1 MRILRWNLVAF
12 LLVLISPIGWAAD
25 VDDRTLCVWT
35 NYLNSKF
42 SLEGPKATGWSKE
55 RANQNLAEDELRRGY
70 LQSVGGGDL
79 QQQEE
84 FLSRLYRVNPS
95 EPEYI
100 RWARELKERKNLE
113 KPKSAMKGAQTNGAG
128 RIKIPGEQ
136 VLYVW
141 QVSQAP
147 EGVPQSLLNLV
158 AQWTRDRKEWSAVK
172 VQNGQALQSGGM
184 YVTVEP
190 VTLSQGNELSRALED
205 LVGGMKLPLDKT
217 PRPSLTAVK
226 VPGSSSE
233 QQKIA
238 ELSRLVDK
246 KDRNRSATEPTY
258 SFSVKSLPVED
269 ALALFGR
276 LNQINIIADPE
287 VAGTITVDFQD
298 LSLSSAL
305 DAILKNIGC
314 FIEIEGGIIRVRAY
328 ESRLFKVDYL
338 ALIRT
343 MTSSSTTSTSE
354 LQNSQVPGSISST
367 STGSSGGDGTKLGA
381 TSTSDFWK
389 SLFYQLVGL
398 LSRETPEEKYARELR
413 MQWQAIQDEIKIKSL
428 NADLMKRAQRESR
441 AELFE
446 VVTELRKNGMSEDAV
461 NQYVLSSL
469 GVDLSKK
476 REESKKSATGNGLSG
491 IVTKVLSADTAALAS
506 EATQMDQAATDS
518 QKGSK
523 SSQGGAGG
531 AGGKG
536 ETADLTTSKTGTPS
550 TGQSSGSLKEIDESN
565 YIVNMESGVKLQ
577 INPFAGTVFV
587 RDRKANVE
595 KIAEYLDALKVRV
608 EKQVD
613 LNVQVFNVEF
623 TDDRVFAIDWQ
634 QVYMRVG
641 SAALTAGAF
650 LNPAAALVAQ
660 FPGLATPLNFTVNQ
674 SSVGAVLRAIEEQ
687 GKVKILSQ
695 PRIRT
700 LNQQAAQI
708 KVVRQDPFF
717 IQQSNVLQ
725 STSGNAQGNNVEV
738 NTVTT
743 GTFVSITPQISE
755 NKVITLDILPVF
767 STLVRTVTFGGT
779 AASDATNSV
788 ATAPLATAPVLD
800 IKQASTI
807 VRVHNNDTVVMGGF
821 VGETATELRKKIPL
835 LGDIP
840 GLGTLFTG
848 MVDAK
853 VRSELVLFVNPTLV
867 EDVPVAASGTFAP

>member
-1 MRILRWNLVAF
+1 
-12 LLVLISPIGWAAD
+12 
-25 VDDRTLCVWT
+25 
-35 NYLNSKF
+35 
-42 SLEGPKATGWSKE
+42 
-55 RANQNLAEDELRRGY
+55 
-70 LQSVGGGDL
+70 
-79 QQQEE
+79 
-84 FLSRLYRVNPS
+84 
-95 EPEYI
+95 
-100 RWARELKERKNLE
+100 
-113 KPKSAMKGAQTNGAG
+113 
-128 RIKIPGEQ
+128 
-136 VLYVW
+136 
-141 QVSQAP
+141 
-147 EGVPQSLLNLV
+147 
-158 AQWTRDRKEWSAVK
+158 
-172 VQNGQALQSGGM
+172 
-184 YVTVEP
+184 
-190 VTLSQGNELSRALED
+190 
-205 LVGGMKLPLDKT
+205 
-217 PRPSLTAVK
+217 
-226 VPGSSSE
+226 
-233 QQKIA
+233 
-238 ELSRLVDK
+238 
-246 KDRNRSATEPTY
+246 
-258 SFSVKSLPVED
+258 
-269 ALALFGR
+269 
-276 LNQINIIADPE
+276 
-287 VAGTITVDFQD
+287 
-298 LSLSSAL
+298 
-305 DAILKNIGC
+305 
-314 FIEIEGGIIRVRAY
+314 
-328 ESRLFKVDYL
+328 
-338 ALIRT
+338 
-343 MTSSSTTSTSE
+343 
-354 LQNSQVPGSISST
+354 
-367 STGSSGGDGTKLGA
+367 LGA

-389 SLFYQLVGL
+389 SLFYQLAGL

-413 MQWQAIQDEIKIKSL
+413 MLWQAIQDEIKIKSL
-428 NADLMKRAQRESR
+428 NAELEKKSIRDSR
-441 AELFE
+441 ADIFE
-446 VVTELRKNGMSEDAV
+446 CVSELRKNGMSEETVNEYVRSQLAV
-461 NQYVLSSL
+461 GQSKEVLGASS
-469 GVDLSKK
+469 GTSKVAQ
-476 REESKKSATGNGLSG
+476 SKGLAAVATKILN
-491 IVTKVLSADTAALAS
+491 TAGGMGDILS
-506 EATQMDQAATDS
+506 EATYQEVRSVTPSNNTGGGGQD
-518 QKGSK
+518 KGS
-523 SSQGGAGG
+523 
-531 AGGKG
+531 
-536 ETADLTTSKTGTPS
+536 DLKTSKTATPS
-550 TGQSSGSLKEIDESN
+550 TSESSGKGDGVDESN
-565 YIVNMESGVKLQ
+565 YIVNKENGVKLQ
-577 INPFAGTVFV
+577 INPLAGTVFV

-623 TDDRVFAIDWQ
+623 TDDRVFAIDWP
-634 QVYMRVG
+634 QVYRRVG

-767 STLVRTVTFGGT
+767 STLVRTVTFGGA

-853 VRSELVLFVNPTLV
+853 VRSELVLFVNPSLV
-867 EDVPVAASGTFAP
+867 EDVPIAASASLAP